1 MSKSYVRVLSKID
14 CEWEGLNPVYRL
26 YVNDELFSERMWR
39 WTDAILEE
47 VIQVEAEP
55 GEYRLRYELV
65 EPHLAQLKVG
75 SLTVDYG
82 PAQVMN
88 DTTFKIIS

>member
-26 YVNDELFSERMWR
+26 YVNDELFSERTWR
-39 WTDAILEE
+39 WTDSILEE
-47 VIQVEAEP
+47 IIQVEAEP
-55 GEYRLRYELV
+55 GEYTLRYELV

-75 SLTVDYG
+75 ALTVDYG
-82 PAQVMN
+82 PAQAIGN
-88 DTTFKIIS
+88 LNFRIHS